1 MNLFYDFHIHSCL
14 SPCADNDMT
23 PYNLVN
29 MAKLAG
35 LDIIALTDHNSC
47 LNCPAAVE
55 AGKKAGITVV
65 PGMELCTS
73 EEVHIICLFPGLE
86 NAAVFSD
93 YVCERLPR
101 IDNRAD
107 IFGDQLVMTPLDT
120 VSENY
125 PQMLSFASTLSIAS
139 VVKTV
144 SSFGGICYPAHI
156 DRPSNSVISNLGC
169 LTPEMGFQA
178 AEITPKAQPADF
190 TARYPILKEMFLV
203 TDSDSHRLEDIGNT
217 RCLINLKRNDAESA
231 IDFFNNLFGKI
242 RQS

>member
-14 SPCADNDMT
+14 SPCADNDMS

-73 EEVHIICLFPGLE
+73 EEVHIICLLPDLE
-86 NAAVFSD
+86 RAAAFSD
-93 YVCERLPR
+93 FVGGHLPPMN
-101 IDNRAD
+101 NRTD
-107 IFGDQLVMTPLDT
+107 IFGDQLVMNLLDKA
-120 VSENY
+120 VENY
-125 PQMLSFASTLSIAS
+125 PQMLTLASTIS
-139 VVKTV
+139 VSDAVKTV
-144 SSFGGICYPAHI
+144 ASFGGICYPAHI
-156 DRPSNSVISNLGC
+156 DRTSYSVISNLGGI
-169 LTPEMGFQA
+169 TPEMGFHA
-178 AEITPKAQPADF
+178 AELTAKAALPDYLE
-190 TARYPILKEMFLV
+190 RYPILKEMFLV
-203 TDSDSHRLEDIGNT
+203 TSSDSHRLEAVGKAC
-217 RCLINLKRNDAESA
+217 RSINLKRNDAESA
-231 IDFFNNLFGKI
+231 IYFFNNFFGKN